1 MAFVK
6 FQAGLIVALLAVA
19 SPCVTFAQAV
29 AETSKSVSATNS
41 VPIGAVGSKAETEIR
56 QRDFDDLKQRLLAL
70 IASFDRAKT
79 TQADIEAIMGV
90 AFAPDTAEAH
100 FPWSN
105 SSNRKISKNF
115 KGLNIDQHVHS
126 DSKLF
131 VQDDA
136 AEPKLPNS
144 ITYGIDL
151 ELLSFARVP
160 GTCLTIKNFKASLPS
175 TMRWAPVSRGVYYA
189 GIGAELKGGT
199 VYAFVGKDTF
209 YMTPVDGDE
218 LARLTKKLDDEGSAL
233 MAKSARSKL
242 DEKDGAAY
250 RDILFKLQAQKAK
263 FDGCIILLGIQ

>member
-1 MAFVK
+1 MANIK
-6 FQAGLIVALLAVA
+6 FQVGLILAVLAVA
-19 SPCVTFAQAV
+19 SPRATFAQSAV
-29 AETSKSVSATNS
+29 ETSKPAPATNLF
-41 VPIGAVGSKAETEIR
+41 PIGAIGSKAETEIK

-70 IASFDRAKT
+70 IATFDRAKT

-90 AFAPDTAEAH
+90 SFAPDTAVAH

-105 SSNRKISKNF
+105 SSSRKISKNF
-115 KGLNIDQHVHS
+115 KALNIEQHVHS

-136 AEPKLPNS
+136 AEPKLPHS
-144 ITYGIDL
+144 IAYGIDL
-151 ELLSFARVP
+151 ESLSFARVP